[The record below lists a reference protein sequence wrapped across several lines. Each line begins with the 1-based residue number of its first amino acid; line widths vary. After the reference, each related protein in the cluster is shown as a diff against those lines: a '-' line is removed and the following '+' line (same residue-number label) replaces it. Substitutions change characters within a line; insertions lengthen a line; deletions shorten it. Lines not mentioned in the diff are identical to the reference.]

1 MYVHTRVWNTKS
13 VYMVGQLE
21 ILYTEKLHEKLTHHT
36 VYSLRLARVS
46 YALYSVCTV

>member
-21 ILYTEKLHEKLTHHT
+21 ILYTEK
-36 VYSLRLARVS
+36 
-46 YALYSVCTV
+46 